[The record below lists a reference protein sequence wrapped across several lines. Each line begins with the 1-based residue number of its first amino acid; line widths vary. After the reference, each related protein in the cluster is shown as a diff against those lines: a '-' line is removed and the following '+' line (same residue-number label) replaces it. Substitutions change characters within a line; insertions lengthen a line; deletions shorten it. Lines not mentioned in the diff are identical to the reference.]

1 MHLNNPETKK
11 SFTYKWYSNN
21 VDNYET
27 FNQIPDFFINNTS
40 YLTEIQSNFYNEVKF
55 PNYDNIDNFSTLI
68 EKASRSLFAK
78 KLDEE
83 ISFGSKI
90 LEVGCGTGQLSIFLS
105 RFGRKVF
112 AIDISRGSLIE
123 GKKFID
129 KCGIKNVYFSRM
141 NLFKS
146 FFPKNYFDFVI
157 SNGVLHHTHSAKLA
171 FQNIIKLL
179 KPQGYVLIG
188 LYHKQGRFLHSIRQ
202 KIIRKFGKN
211 FIFLDSF
218 FKKNISEEKK
228 KAWFFDQ
235 YKNPSETS
243 HSVSEVMSWFKESD
257 IDYISSVPFDFESN
271 VNLLKKRNKS
281 SKYLLMIKEQIQLFN
296 LKNLK
301 EGGFFIVIGKKNSAS
316 I

>member
-11 SFTYKWYSNN
+11 SFTYKWYNNN
-21 VDNYET
+21 VDNYQT
-27 FNQIPDFFINNTS
+27 FNQIPDFFINDTS

-83 ISFGSKI
+83 IPFGSKI

-202 KIIRKFGKN
+202 KIIKKFGKN

-243 HSVSEVMSWFKESD
+243 HSVSEVISWFKESD
-257 IDYISSVPFDFESN
+257 IDYISSVLFDFESN